1 MRKFP
6 MVIVV
11 TASAA
16 AAVVFAGCV
25 TRTTTSESSIAP
37 AALVTALGGAYTNA
51 AQYQAAPAA
60 LKVAPSVAGEW
71 LDSQHAQFVRVDA
84 PKIGSHVLYLE
95 WRSGS
100 KTGPVSRQRIWSFRT
115 DASGATR
122 MDFFA
127 FVDGAPWVGQAATPN
142 AFQNLTLDKL
152 RGYGDTCALM
162 FVPDAKS
169 KDKGIVGSISG
180 KECSITAAS
189 GRRMA
194 IDARI
199 DLLPDGSV
207 QYRESGQLEDG
218 RFAFRVPPTEPYRFV
233 RMP

>member
-1 MRKFP
+1 MRNFP

-16 AAVVFAGCV
+16 AAVLSAGCV
-25 TRTTTSESSIAP
+25 TRTKTSESSIAP
-37 AALVTALGGAYTNA
+37 AALLTALSGTYTNA

-127 FVDGAPWVGQAATPN
+127 FVDGALWVGQAASPN
-142 AFQNLTLDKL
+142 AFQSLTLDKL
-152 RGYGDTCALM
+152 RGYGDTCALR
-162 FVPDAKS
+162 FVSD
-169 KDKGIVGSISG
+169 GRGVVGSISG